1 MISVKIPEDRYE
13 KLVQLMMDDF
23 TLMTDDITFYVQ
35 GKEYFVKKGHAIL
48 GSNKIYEE
56 YKKNPNISK
65 YYVQTEDPNGLFN
78 NICELFKERNGIQI
92 QCNSNNLLFY
102 IQIAKELDIDYLIA
116 ELAKVMDVSTVKI
129 PQVHNLPE
137 PHSSGMIFVKIPED
151 RYEKLVQL
159 MMDDFTLMT
168 DDITFYVQGKEYFVK
183 KGHAILGSN
192 KIYEEYKKNPNIS
205 KYYVQ
210 TEDPNGLFNNIC
222 ELFKERNGIQI
233 QCNSNNLLFYI
244 QIAKELDI
252 DYLIAELDKVKV
264 HL

>member
-1 MISVKIPEDRYE
+1 MVYKLLGPHFLVMISVKIPDDRYSN
-13 KLVQLMMDDF
+13 LVQLMMSDF
-23 TLMTDDITFYVQ
+23 TLMTEDITFYVQ
-35 GKEYFVKKGHAIL
+35 GKEY
-48 GSNKIYEE
+48 
-56 YKKNPNISK
+56 
-65 YYVQTEDPNGLFN
+65 Q
-78 NICELFKERNGIQI
+78 
-92 QCNSNNLLFY
+92 
-102 IQIAKELDIDYLIA
+102 
-116 ELAKVMDVSTVKI
+116 
-129 PQVHNLPE
+129 
-137 PHSSGMIFVKIPED
+137 
-151 RYEKLVQL
+151 
-159 MMDDFTLMT
+159 
-168 DDITFYVQGKEYFVK
+168 VK

>member
-1 MISVKIPEDRYE
+1 MIS
-13 KLVQLMMDDF
+13 
-23 TLMTDDITFYVQ
+23 
-35 GKEYFVKKGHAIL
+35 
-48 GSNKIYEE
+48 
-56 YKKNPNISK
+56 
-65 YYVQTEDPNGLFN
+65 
-78 NICELFKERNGIQI
+78 
-92 QCNSNNLLFY
+92 
-102 IQIAKELDIDYLIA
+102 
-116 ELAKVMDVSTVKI
+116 
-129 PQVHNLPE
+129 
-137 PHSSGMIFVKIPED
+137 VKIPED